1 MKEKIRIAGTVI
13 LLGLLCSGCKEE
25 KNIFEEAV
33 QYAEEEESIQKE
45 QSDNPVNGNEEES
58 TIDTEE
64 KVEAESDSAKEYRIL
79 MDNINYEA
87 DNNNFYRGKSWK
99 IIEDSAGKKYYG
111 LFDTNFQLLYKEEYK
126 ETYYPV
132 LEFCTLPNKEGYTM
146 ITAGTDKV
154 LNEEGSIVLS
164 EGDTYNQ
171 ISYDLGGVFVTSY
184 NQHLEEYESAPVQNV
199 LVKGDG
205 TILKTFVQFPQE
217 VREGNYYDVKDNYFD
232 KNEYTKSEDRI
243 GINGVLLHQEYAYN
257 YVDDQ
262 LFEVNGTIIGINE
275 NGNFVCLK
283 SERDGKK
290 VVEQD
295 NKGNIVRE
303 YFIPIE
309 DEDYGMVYHY
319 LGDGYVIRYHESD
332 YAEGQDYIYD
342 SNGNIVCDF
351 TNVGQG
357 IRIED
362 ISQVDDGKVAI
373 GLTSGYIGVV
383 DIQGNVIIQPI
394 KQEGENKA
402 ELEGISLSEGYLRVI
417 QEDRTDFYDMDN
429 RIAFSVSSTMVSGVS
444 DGYVYDQW
452 TGTFYDTEG
461 NCYDTVTE
469 EGVSDGTNT

>member
-290 VVEQD
+290 
-295 NKGNIVRE
+295 
-303 YFIPIE
+303 
-309 DEDYGMVYHY
+309 
-319 LGDGYVIRYHESD
+319 
-332 YAEGQDYIYD
+332 
-342 SNGNIVCDF
+342 
-351 TNVGQG
+351 
-357 IRIED
+357 
-362 ISQVDDGKVAI
+362 
-373 GLTSGYIGVV
+373 
-383 DIQGNVIIQPI
+383 
-394 KQEGENKA
+394 
-402 ELEGISLSEGYLRVI
+402 
-417 QEDRTDFYDMDN
+417 
-429 RIAFSVSSTMVSGVS
+429 
-444 DGYVYDQW
+444 
-452 TGTFYDTEG
+452 
-461 NCYDTVTE
+461 
-469 EGVSDGTNT
+469 